1 MEKRPGH
8 NELQRTS
15 DGREPGPSRS
25 SGLPGETLAPL
36 RGVFFAVSPTV
47 RDCRERLL
55 SIARAGTLTA
65 LTDGVFSSCLS
76 VFAYQST
83 VTRLFQGVAAVPL
96 GSQAFTGGMATA
108 ILGVA
113 MHVGVAFAWAA
124 FFQMVVLRSGW
135 VSKVLKSRYGVVNVA
150 AVYGP
155 FVWLVMSLVVI
166 PLFVHRAPALGA
178 RWWVQLVGHAP
189 FVGAP
194 IVASSW
200 RDARRANAAR

>member
-1 MEKRPGH
+1 MVDSSATHEAPG
-8 NELQRTS
+8 R
-15 DGREPGPSRS
+15 
-25 SGLPGETLAPL
+25 A
-36 RGVFFAVSPTV
+36 
-47 RDCRERLL
+47 RLL
-55 SIARAGTLTA
+55 SVARAGTLTA

-83 VTRLFQGVAAVPL
+83 VTRLFQGVAAVLL
-96 GSQAFTGGMATA
+96 GGQAFTGGRATA
-108 ILGVA
+108 TLGVA
-113 MHVGVAFAWAA
+113 MHVGVAFAWSA
-124 FFQMVVLRSGW
+124 FFQMVVLRSSW
-135 VSKVLKSRYGVVNVA
+135 VSTLLKSPCGVVKVA

-166 PLFVHRAPALGA
+166 PLFVHRAPTLGV

-200 RDARRANAAR
+200 RDARRASDRPGPGKHAAA